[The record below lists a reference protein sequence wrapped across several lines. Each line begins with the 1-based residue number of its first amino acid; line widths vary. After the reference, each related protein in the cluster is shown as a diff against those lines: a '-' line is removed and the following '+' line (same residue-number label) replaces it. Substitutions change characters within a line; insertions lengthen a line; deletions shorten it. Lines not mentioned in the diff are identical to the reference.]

1 MILVTPS
8 SHFTRQ
14 FKKLHSNEQL
24 LVERAI
30 DVIAGSPAIG
40 RPKVQDLTAIQVY
53 KFHAVGRMLLIGYIF
68 LAEDWIQVI
77 KVGPHENFYRDLK
90 RGN

>member
-8 SHFTRQ
+8 SNFTKQ
-14 FKKLHSNEQL
+14 FKKLQPNEQIFIDQ
-24 LVERAI
+24 AI
-30 DVIAGSPAIG
+30 FDISNSPAIG
-40 RPKVQDLTAIQVY
+40 KSKVNDLTGIHVY
-53 KFHAVGRMLLIGYIF
+53 KFRAVGRMLLIGYVF

-90 RGN
+90 REN